1 MEFMGFEGWV
11 YFLSKNAK
19 RPVFYQ
25 FLYLHMISY
34 GNIYQCKQFGRKM
47 NAFKNFRG
55 DKMLDLISVI
65 PALKESILST
75 WSLAESSS
83 VSYIKI

>member
-1 MEFMGFEGWV
+1 MGFMGFEGWL

-34 GNIYQCKQFGRKM
+34 GNIYQSKQFGRKM

-65 PALKESILST
+65 CSLLIMTNLFLKYSN
-75 WSLAESSS
+75 
-83 VSYIKI
+83 